1 MYTGEKL
8 TKIMLET
15 KNIHIKKNGKI
26 LVNNLSFVADDGQ
39 IICLTG
45 DNHVASLLLRVF
57 IGLERINSG
66 FVSIEGELLTP
77 SSATEFRKD
86 MAYLPAPPP
95 MTDGTMEETAK
106 QIFNLQANANKKLTT
121 ENLTEEMRLLGLNET
136 LLQKP
141 DAQLTEQE
149 RLLMLLALTGCI
161 GKKII
166 IVDNPTKGLDSIRT
180 NTVVQYLRSKA
191 DNGATIIVA
200 TNDKQMLNDAEKI
213 INATG
218 ITETR
223 R

>member
-1 MYTGEKL
+1 
-8 TKIMLET
+8 MLET
-15 KNIHIKKNGKI
+15 KNIHIKKNGKT
-26 LVNNLSFVADDGQ
+26 LVNNLSFVADNGQ

-45 DNHVASLLLRVF
+45 DNHIASLLLRVF

-121 ENLTEEMRLLGLNET
+121 ENLTEEMRLLGLNEA

-141 DAQLTEQE
+141 NAQLTEQE
-149 RLLMLLALTGCI
+149 RLLILLALTGCM

-166 IVDNPTKGLDSIRT
+166 IADNPTNGLDNIRT
-180 NTVVQYLRSKA
+180 NTVVRYLRSKA

-200 TNDKQMLNDAEKI
+200 TNDKQMLNNAEKT